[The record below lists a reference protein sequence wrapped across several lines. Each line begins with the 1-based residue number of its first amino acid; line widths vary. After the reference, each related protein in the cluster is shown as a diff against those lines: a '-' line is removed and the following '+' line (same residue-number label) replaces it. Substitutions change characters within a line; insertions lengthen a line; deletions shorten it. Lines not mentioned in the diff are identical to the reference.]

1 MPTPS
6 MTSCDDHESTSAV
19 SSPTTSVVDLG
30 TGQPITLPS
39 PEARVVQEVL
49 SYGELSDFTEGSA
62 ERRLIVGVMDPAA
75 SAAEALEAV
84 DVASKEDGI
93 DCRGAINAVNGMT
106 LLFYAARR
114 VDDES
119 SRDVCR
125 GLIKDYR
132 LDPHVVDR
140 AMRQTALFYAA
151 LLGHALT
158 IDLFLSLGVRAAL
171 TDVHSQTALYYCSR
185 EGHVEAMRRLLDASP
200 SGEVNHRDCNGQ
212 TALYYAAKTE
222 QLEACICLVEEYGC
236 DPCAV
241 DTFGVTAR
249 SSAPANSEVD
259 HYLKRAESGLLSS
272 PVDGLNSRKR
282 KGSSGEDLKLKLAP
296 HNPPSSNVRRV
307 YRLVRAK
314 GNSNPSSPALRYL
327 PGPLQIGAMD
337 SDEAKP
343 PSGDMREKATG
354 HFRTLYPIIAS
365 MGGSPFWQP
374 WRGPFRQLAGL
385 LKRYVNGWIFH
396 KVPDDTMAPGYSA
409 VVADPIDLSMICHK
423 LDHRQYAMAEQVDAD
438 IRRMFSN
445 SYLYNGRDS
454 TVGLLTRSCEVFY
467 EQQLHGMGLPEAMK
481 AEEERIGLPTAGVML
496 GNDLD
501 VKVESPP
508 QCGGSLTMDPELSTA
523 TGEGVRPVQ
532 EEEAIDPTTCEDQK
546 EEEAKATSD
555 GPAAKAISEGV
566 QQEEQQ
572 QPTPPAGV
580 QEQQPTPPAGV
591 QEQQP
596 TPPAGVQEQPT
607 PSAGVQ
613 EEPTPPAAGVGQG
626 SVTPGAEAPVPPWN
640 RLKRKSTGES
650 SSPRQTESSAH
661 PRVPTPASDLER
673 TDVFEITSGLEA
685 LPPFP
690 PWTPDNKPK
699 TLRTHAP
706 KRMREGLF
714 CESSVV
720 DELWE
725 EKTRMDRLFD
735 RGQGR
740 IYHRVRARVFPSTI
754 SGSAN
759 VGISNRAG
767 DKLWEVLE
775 ALDIWPSVLRLARS
789 EEGAQDGE
797 EDEMKVRYVDVCGG
811 PGAFS
816 ELVKNLG
823 ERENVKTVGRG
834 MSLKIDSA
842 QSKEASCIWYQH
854 LLDSEDFD
862 AVWGPDGD
870 GNVYSPGNLL
880 ALEESVGQVD
890 PRGAHLVMGDGGFE
904 VSKDKEGNHLE
915 NYQEIYSARII
926 LSEIL
931 TMVRACAKGGFLVCK
946 LFDTFSTITASVI
959 YVIARLFDKCYIV
972 KPQRS
977 RVVNSERYLV
987 GFGFKGRENP
997 DFDVLTRAME
1007 FCHSTCFSEDEGP
1020 ESVVPV
1026 QLMEADRKFHISLSQ
1041 SIRELAL
1048 RQTRALDILMNAVD
1062 EEVATGKGGYRK
1074 GGKGGYRKGGKGGY
1088 PKGGKGFYRK
1098 GGKGYPGQHCW

>member
-1 MPTPS
+1 
-6 MTSCDDHESTSAV
+6 
-19 SSPTTSVVDLG
+19 
-30 TGQPITLPS
+30 
-39 PEARVVQEVL
+39 
-49 SYGELSDFTEGSA
+49 
-62 ERRLIVGVMDPAA
+62 
-75 SAAEALEAV
+75 
-84 DVASKEDGI
+84 
-93 DCRGAINAVNGMT
+93 
-106 LLFYAARR
+106 
-114 VDDES
+114 
-119 SRDVCR
+119 
-125 GLIKDYR
+125 
-132 LDPHVVDR
+132 
-140 AMRQTALFYAA
+140 
-151 LLGHALT
+151 
-158 IDLFLSLGVRAAL
+158 
-171 TDVHSQTALYYCSR
+171 
-185 EGHVEAMRRLLDASP
+185 
-200 SGEVNHRDCNGQ
+200 
-212 TALYYAAKTE
+212 
-222 QLEACICLVEEYGC
+222 
-236 DPCAV
+236 
-241 DTFGVTAR
+241 
-249 SSAPANSEVD
+249 
-259 HYLKRAESGLLSS
+259 
-272 PVDGLNSRKR
+272 
-282 KGSSGEDLKLKLAP
+282 
-296 HNPPSSNVRRV
+296 
-307 YRLVRAK
+307 
-314 GNSNPSSPALRYL
+314 
-327 PGPLQIGAMD
+327 
-337 SDEAKP
+337 
-343 PSGDMREKATG
+343 
-354 HFRTLYPIIAS
+354 
-365 MGGSPFWQP
+365 
-374 WRGPFRQLAGL
+374 
-385 LKRYVNGWIFH
+385 
-396 KVPDDTMAPGYSA
+396 
-409 VVADPIDLSMICHK
+409 
-423 LDHRQYAMAEQVDAD
+423 
-438 IRRMFSN
+438 
-445 SYLYNGRDS
+445 
-454 TVGLLTRSCEVFY
+454 
-467 EQQLHGMGLPEAMK
+467 
-481 AEEERIGLPTAGVML
+481 
-496 GNDLD
+496 
-501 VKVESPP
+501 
-508 QCGGSLTMDPELSTA
+508 MDPEPSTA
-523 TGEGVRPVQ
+523 TGGGVKPVQ
-532 EEEAIDPTTCEDQK
+532 EEEAINPTTCEDQK
-546 EEEAKATSD
+546 EEAKATSD
-555 GPAAKAISEGV
+555 GPTAKATSAVQEEGPTPPAGV
-566 QQEEQQ
+566 QE

-580 QEQQPTPPAGV
+580 QEEPTPPAGVQEEPTPPAGV
-591 QEQQP
+591 QEQPTPPAGVQQEQP

-607 PSAGVQ
+607 PPAGVQEQPTPPAGVQ
-613 EEPTPPAAGVGQG
+613 EEQSTPPAAGVGQG

-690 PWTPDNKPK
+690 PWTPDSKPK

-706 KRMREGLF
+706 ERMREGLF
-714 CESSVV
+714 CEASVV
-720 DELWE
+720 DELWQ

-740 IYHRVRARVFPSTI
+740 VYHRVRARVFPSTI

-789 EEGAQDGE
+789 EGGARDGE

-816 ELVKNLG
+816 ELVRNLG

-862 AVWGPDGD
+862 AVWGPDED
-870 GNVYSPGNLL
+870 GNVYSPGNLS
-880 ALEESVGQVD
+880 ALEESVWQVD
-890 PRGAHLVMGDGGFE
+890 RRGAHLVMGDGGFE
-904 VSKDKEGNHLE
+904 VSKDKDGNHLE

-931 TMVRACAKGGFLVCK
+931 TMVRGCAKGGFLVCK

-1007 FCHSTCFSEDEGP
+1007 FCHSTCFSDDEGP

-1074 GGKGGYRKGGKGGY
+1074 GGKGGYPKGGKGRY

-1098 GGKGYPGQHCW
+1098 